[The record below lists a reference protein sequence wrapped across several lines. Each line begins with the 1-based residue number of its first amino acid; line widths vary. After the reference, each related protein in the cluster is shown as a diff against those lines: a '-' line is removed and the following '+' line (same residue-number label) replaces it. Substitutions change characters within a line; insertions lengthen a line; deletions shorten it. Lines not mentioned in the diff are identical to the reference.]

1 MPGLDLALGLE
12 PVVHVAPVS
21 AATLQVQLVG
31 TPLDRLLDG
40 FGGGLLLL
48 PARGGRPAH
57 LSGDAILLRPIL
69 T

>member
-1 MPGLDLALGLE
+1 
-12 PVVHVAPVS
+12 
-21 AATLQVQLVG
+21 
-31 TPLDRLLDG
+31 
-40 FGGGLLLL
+40 LL